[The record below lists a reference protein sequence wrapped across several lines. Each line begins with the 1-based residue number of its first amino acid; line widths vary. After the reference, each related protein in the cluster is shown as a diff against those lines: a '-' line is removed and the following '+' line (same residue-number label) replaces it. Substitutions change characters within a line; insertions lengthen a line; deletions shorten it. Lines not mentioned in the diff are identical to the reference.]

1 MCEKRDQVPKRDL
14 SLFEKHDSEE
24 EEKDRG
30 EKGRREKRKDKGA
43 SERMFSVFI

>member
-1 MCEKRDQVPKRDL
+1 MCEKRDQVPKCDL
-14 SLFEKHDSEE
+14 SLFEKHDSE

>member
-24 EEKDRG
+24 EEKDRRG
-30 EKGRREKRKDKGA
+30 KGKEREEEGQR
-43 SERMFSVFI
+43 SI